1 MDNNIEH
8 MRAYMDA
15 YQLLR
20 LAKDKTVLSML
31 TPEEVTELLDLVLSN
46 TTQVDYDKLLYFVTT
61 DSLLDELAGREAL
74 VSELMDTED
83 ICEAITPH
91 NVRDVA
97 YYLTFCMP
105 EQKANLLEW
114 IEFYSSETPK
124 GQRPSHNSERAKA
137 TDIES
142 EIPQPI
148 TLNRQITGGFAAYKQ
163 PRTRIYTEPKSYY
176 KWSEEAEQVLKEC
189 VNMPVNTAREWLNN
203 EPTEAAIISR
213 AYVLG
218 LKVKR
223 GVIRAN

>member
-1 MDNNIEH
+1 MNNNIEH
-8 MRAYMDA
+8 MCAYMDA
-15 YQLLR
+15 HHLLR
-20 LAKDKTVLSML
+20 LAKDKTVLAML
-31 TPEEVTELLDLVLSN
+31 TPEEVTELLDLVLSK

-61 DSLLDELAGREAL
+61 DSLLDELAGREVS
-74 VSELMDTED
+74 VSEMLDTED
-83 ICEAITPH
+83 ICEAITPY

-124 GQRPSHNSERAKA
+124 AQRPSHNSEKAKA

-148 TLNRQITGGFAAYKQ
+148 TQNKQLTGGFTADKQ
-163 PRTRIYTEPKSYY
+163 AFTRTYTEPKSYY
-176 KWSEEAEQVLKEC
+176 KWSEESEQILKEC
-189 VNMPVNTAREWLNN
+189 VGMLVGVAREWLNN

-213 AYVLG
+213 AYALG
-218 LKVKR
+218 LKVKK